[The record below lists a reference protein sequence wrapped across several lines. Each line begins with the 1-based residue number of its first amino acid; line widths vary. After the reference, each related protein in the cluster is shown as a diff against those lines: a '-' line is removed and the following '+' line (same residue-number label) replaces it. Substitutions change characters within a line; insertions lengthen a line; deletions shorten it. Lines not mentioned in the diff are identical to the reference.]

1 MQSNWVGR
9 LVQPAGVCDPPH
21 LVLVPADSMDTKTF
35 PGLYNAGSTLPGLRS
50 YIDGRYVSSRE
61 NDTFVTRYPGD
72 GHVICE
78 VQQAGDHEV
87 DLAVRAATEAF
98 TSWSRTP
105 AAERGRILRR
115 AAHILRTRNDQ
126 LAELETLDTGKPI
139 AETSTVDIE
148 TGAAVLDYFA
158 GVAQTLHGDHVDL
171 PPNAFASIRREPVGV
186 CAGIGA
192 WNYPMQIAM
201 WKSAPALAC
210 GNTMVFK
217 PSEVTPLTAGKLAEI
232 YTEAGLP
239 DGVFNVVYGAAA
251 TGAALGTHP
260 GVAKVSL
267 TGSVNTGKHVMR
279 TAASD
284 LKKVTLELGGKS
296 PILVF
301 NDADFDSAINAA
313 LVANFYSAGQ
323 VCSNGTRVFVAAE
336 LHEAFVEEIGRR
348 ASAIQV
354 GDPFAPQ
361 TQMGPLVSQAQF
373 EKVCGYIEAA
383 NGSSARCVAGGDL
396 SGAENQLGYYVQP
409 AVYADCS
416 DDMVFVQE
424 EVFGPLMSILKFE
437 SEAEALRRANSTP
450 FGLSGAVFTRD
461 FARAHR
467 VANALQAGIVWINDY
482 NITPPEVPFGGY
494 KQSGLG
500 RENGLQAVEHYT
512 QLKTIYS
519 NLGDVP
525 ATY

>member
-1 MQSNWVGR
+1 
-9 LVQPAGVCDPPH
+9 
-21 LVLVPADSMDTKTF
+21 MDKKPF
-35 PGLYNAGSTLPGLRS
+35 PGLLNASSTLPGLRS
-50 YIDGRYVSSRE
+50 YIDGRYVDSA
-61 NDTFVTRYPGD
+61 DGKTFETRYPGD

-78 VQQAGDHEV
+78 VQEAGAKEV
-87 DLAVRAATEAF
+87 DLAVRSASRAF
-98 TSWSRTP
+98 GSWSRMP

-115 AAHILRTRNDQ
+115 AAQILRDRNEQ

-171 PPNAFASIRREPVGV
+171 PPDAFATIRREPLGV
-186 CAGIGA
+186 CAGVGA

-239 DGVFNVVYGAAA
+239 DGVFNVVYGAAS
-251 TGAALGTHP
+251 TGAALGAHSE
-260 GVAKVSL
+260 VAKVSL
-267 TGSVNTGKHVMR
+267 TGSVPTGKKVMNS
-279 TAASD
+279 AAAD
-284 LKKVTLELGGKS
+284 LKKITLELGGKS

-301 NDADFDSAINAA
+301 DDADFDSAVNAA
-313 LVANFYSAGQ
+313 LVANFYSTGQ
-323 VCSNGTRVFVAAE
+323 VCSNGTRVFVAAGIYD
-336 LHEAFVEEIGRR
+336 AFVEEVGRR
-348 ASAIQV
+348 ANAIRV
-354 GDPFAPQ
+354 GNPFDPE
-361 TQMGPLVSQAQF
+361 TQMGPLVSQEQF
-373 EKVCGYIEAA
+373 EKVLGYLEAA
-383 NGSSARCVAGGDL
+383 NRSGAKCVAGGNL
-396 SGAENQLGYYVQP
+396 SEAREQLGHFVRP
-409 AVYADCS
+409 AVYADCT
-416 DDMVFVQE
+416 DDMVFVRE
-424 EVFGPLMSILKFE
+424 EVFGPLMSVLKFH
-437 SEAEALRRANSTP
+437 SEDEAVQRANHTEY
-450 FGLSGAVFTRD
+450 GLSGAVFTKD

-494 KQSGLG
+494 KHSGLG
-500 RENGLQAVEHYT
+500 RENGLQAVEYYT

-519 NLGDVP
+519 NLGEVP